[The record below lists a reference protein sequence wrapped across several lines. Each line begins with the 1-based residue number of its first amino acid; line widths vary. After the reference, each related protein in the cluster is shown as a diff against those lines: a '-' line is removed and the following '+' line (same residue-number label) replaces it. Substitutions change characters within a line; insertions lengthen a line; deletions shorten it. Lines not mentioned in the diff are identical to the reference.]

1 MPEHNPVR
9 AAEAAEV
16 ADLRALAAAMAAE
29 SERYLATVTEVA
41 AGAHPDAAMSLLLL
55 AVADLSAAGAR
66 LGAVVD
72 VVPPERFEPDDGT
85 EPDTDPLRL
94 GLANLLE
101 GLDEYREVPDPLVDN
116 VSVTATLSADLAEVA
131 HALRQGLQ
139 HHRAGNDV
147 EALWWW
153 QFSYLSNWGDRAAS
167 ALRTLLSVL
176 SHVRLD
182 VPADVAAD
190 AEFDALHAEID

>member
-1 MPEHNPVR
+1 MPEQP
-9 AAEAAEV
+9 AAQPDDATEV
-16 ADLRALAAAMAAE
+16 ADLHALAGAMAAE
-29 SERYLATVTEVA
+29 SERFLATLTEVA
-41 AGAHPDAAMSLLLL
+41 SGSHPDAAMSLLLL

-72 VVPPERFEPDDGT
+72 VVPPQRFEPDDGG
-85 EPDTDPLRL
+85 EPDADPLRL
-94 GLANLLE
+94 GLGNLLD

-116 VSVTATLSADLAEVA
+116 VSVSGSVSADLAEVA
-131 HALRQGLQ
+131 LALRRGLQ
-139 HHRAGNDV
+139 HHRAGNV
-147 EALWWW
+147 IEALWWW

-190 AEFDALHAEID
+190 AQFDALHAEAD

>member
-1 MPEHNPVR
+1 MPEHLPVQPAD
-9 AAEAAEV
+9 AAEA

-29 SERYLATVTEVA
+29 SERFLATLTEVA
-41 AGAHPDAAMSLLLL
+41 AGAHTDAAMSLLLL

-85 EPDTDPLRL
+85 DPDTDPLRL
-94 GLANLLE
+94 GLANLLD

-131 HALRQGLQ
+131 LALRHGLL
-139 HHRAGNDV
+139 HHRAGNV
-147 EALWWW
+147 IEALWWW

-190 AEFDALHAEID
+190 AQFDALHAEVD